1 MLFQVKMTVMVP
13 ARLATGEFES
23 LKKLEKARA
32 QELQIAGVWRHLWR
46 IVGDYANISIFEV
59 ATSEEL
65 HEILSTLPLFPYMNL
80 EVTPLCRHPSSIEAQ
95 G

>member
-1 MLFQVKMTVMVP
+1 MLFQVKMTVTIP
-13 ARLATGEFES
+13 AHLASGEFDS

-46 IVGDYANISIFEV
+46 IVGNYANISVFEV
-59 ATSEEL
+59 TNGEEL

-80 EVTPLCRHPSSIEAQ
+80 EVTPLCRHPSSIEAR